1 MSIFCTIRNASD
13 EMSFNLQLATACA
26 TYADDDDDDDDE
38 EDEEDDM
45 AGGVAQSGQCGDR
58 SAPATLS
65 QKCDK
70 HL

>member
-26 TYADDDDDDDDE
+26 TYADDDDDDDDDDE

-45 AGGVAQSGQCGDR
+45 AGGVIITAMCGD
-58 SAPATLS
+58 P
-65 QKCDK
+65 C
-70 HL
+70 